1 MRIQNML
8 TSATRSAMLCSTT
21 AYNISYHQSCERR
34 EVCNSRFC
42 LFSDSSYSDRLKPL
56 RSWSQR
62 MPSCRNRCF
71 SSQSDKFEND
81 QPYNLSTSS
90 MTKESFCSLW
100 AWTSMWCSCFQPL
113 LWYFLWIHLSK
124 GLSGQLAYLVQPAPP
139 SSPSWFR
146 LCRRSLIRLAASRS
160 LWTYRSA
167 KHP

>member
-1 MRIQNML
+1 MNRDCQSLKAGEVFGIRENRNEIDEYIKFFNEERPAYSLNYLTPKQFRETYMQVQKKIKKIQFLFMRIQNML

-21 AYNISYHQSCERR
+21 AYNISYHQSCKRR

-90 MTKESFCSLW
+90 MTKESFCSL
-100 AWTSMWCSCFQPL
+100 
-113 LWYFLWIHLSK
+113 
-124 GLSGQLAYLVQPAPP
+124 
-139 SSPSWFR
+139 
-146 LCRRSLIRLAASRS
+146 
-160 LWTYRSA
+160 
-167 KHP
+167 